1 MAADQITAKDKEKID
16 ADPAEA
22 VHTAGQFESEQR
34 GMVNNDE
41 DDRERA
47 EQIEAGLAFAIL
59 KTRIDF
65 HLATVSIPPNA
76 HQSYFGIR
84 AENLSVICTSDKKS
98 FEGKSTKVHL
108 SLGKSARCS
117 ACDNNYVA
125 MRFIFLMVTIAFVV
139 AGSVAAKENVGA
151 GGAEENVRAVQSK
164 LADEGCYFGEIDG
177 AYSSDFSTAL
187 SRYQIRNGL
196 PITGQLDAE
205 TSKALNAKPAI
216 GPSTAT
222 TEQSSETWR
231 QLRKHER
238 RKSTKARQSEPA
250 PTETSSPADNETPPG
265 TDTPIQTTPVE
276 ARSSAESTQPAS
288 APPAAA
294 SAGEFST
301 DRLRDYVAAFV
312 LAGLDKS
319 VGAEAEFFA
328 DRVDYYDQGV
338 MDREKIQQD
347 LKRYDERW
355 PERHFWV
362 AGKIN
367 VEPQG
372 ENRVRVTFPLGFK
385 LRNGNKQSSGKV
397 DKTLVLEPAGDDLQ
411 IVAVNERKAG

>member
-1 MAADQITAKDKEKID
+1 M
-16 ADPAEA
+16 
-22 VHTAGQFESEQR
+22 R
-34 GMVNNDE
+34 
-41 DDRERA
+41 
-47 EQIEAGLAFAIL
+47 
-59 KTRIDF
+59 
-65 HLATVSIPPNA
+65 
-76 HQSYFGIR
+76 
-84 AENLSVICTSDKKS
+84 SV
-98 FEGKSTKVHL
+98 FLV
-108 SLGKSARCS
+108 
-117 ACDNNYVA
+117 VA
-125 MRFIFLMVTIAFVV
+125 IAFVV
-139 AGSVAAKENVGA
+139 GGSVAAKENVGA
-151 GGAEENVRAVQSK
+151 SGAEENVRAVQTK

-231 QLRKHER
+231 QLRKRER
-238 RKSTKARQSEPA
+238 RKSTKPRQSEPA
-250 PTETSSPADNETPPG
+250 PTETSSPADNETPPTG

-276 ARSSAESTQPAS
+276 ARTSAENTQPAS
-288 APPAAA
+288 APPATVRA
-294 SAGEFST
+294 SSDST
-301 DRLRDYVAAFV
+301 DRRQRRRLQLRPMSSARNVCVIMSPRLSWPDSIRTSAP
-312 LAGLDKS
+312 KT
-319 VGAEAEFFA
+319 EFFA
-328 DRVDYYDQGV
+328 DRVAVLRPRV

-367 VEPQG
+367 VEPQS

-385 LRNGNKQSSGKV
+385 LRNGNKTVIRQSQQNAR
-397 DKTLVLEPAGDDLQ
+397 AGTRRRRS
-411 IVAVNERKAG
+411 ANRRGERTQSRLGRINQEARKPGTERFGMSDTEGKAGRIGAMEREQKEFLSHG

>member
-1 MAADQITAKDKEKID
+1 
-16 ADPAEA
+16 
-22 VHTAGQFESEQR
+22 
-34 GMVNNDE
+34 MVNNDY
-41 DDRERA
+41 DDGKRA
-47 EQIEAGLAFAIL
+47 EKIEAGLAFAIS
-59 KTRIDF
+59 KARIDF
-65 HLATVSIPPNA
+65 HFATVSLPPNA
-76 HQSYFGIR
+76 HQSYFGNR
-84 AENLSVICTSDKKS
+84 AENLSVICVSDKKTVMDTGGITRGS
-98 FEGKSTKVHL
+98 RVGFGGSPKHDLRSQRSPL
-108 SLGKSARCS
+108 RDRFSSGKSARRS
-117 ACDNNYVA
+117 AFDNNYVTMRSVFLVGA
-125 MRFIFLMVTIAFVV
+125 MAFVV

-151 GGAEENVRAVQSK
+151 NGAEENVRAVQSK

-205 TSKALNAKPAI
+205 TSKALGAKPAV
-216 GPSTAT
+216 GPSTAA

-231 QLRKHER
+231 QLRKRER
-238 RKSTKARQSEPA
+238 RKSTKVRQSEPA
-250 PTETSSPADNETPPG
+250 ATETSSPADNETPPTG

-288 APPAAA
+288 APPATA
-294 SAGEFST
+294 SADEFST

-312 LAGLDKS
+312 LAGLDKN
-319 VGAEAEFFA
+319 VGTEAEFFA
-328 DRVDYYDQGV
+328 DRVNYYDQGV

-367 VEPQG
+367 IEPQS

-411 IVAVNERKAG
+411 IVAVNEGKAG

>member
-1 MAADQITAKDKEKID
+1 M
-16 ADPAEA
+16 
-22 VHTAGQFESEQR
+22 
-34 GMVNNDE
+34 
-41 DDRERA
+41 
-47 EQIEAGLAFAIL
+47 
-59 KTRIDF
+59 
-65 HLATVSIPPNA
+65 
-76 HQSYFGIR
+76 GIR
-84 AENLSVICTSDKKS
+84 RGSRVGFCGSPKHDLRSQRSPLRDRFS
-98 FEGKSTKVHL
+98 S
-108 SLGKSARCS
+108 GKSAQRS
-117 ACDNNYVA
+117 AFDNNYMT
-125 MRFIFLMVTIAFVV
+125 MRSVFLVVVIAFVV
-139 AGSVAAKENVGA
+139 AGSVAAKENAGA

-231 QLRKHER
+231 QLRMRER
-238 RKSTKARQSEPA
+238 RKSTKERQSEPDPA
-250 PTETSSPADNETPPG
+250 ETSSPADNETPPTG

-276 ARSSAESTQPAS
+276 ARSSAESAQPV
-288 APPAAA
+288 AA

-328 DRVDYYDQGV
+328 DRVEYYDQGV

-367 VEPQG
+367 VEPQS